1 MCIIK
6 EKNNDKKK
14 GRRVMDKEDVINN
27 CLLFGKGF
35 GLRDIRFQL
44 TKIHLKLQI
53 PSVSF

>member
-1 MCIIK
+1 
-6 EKNNDKKK
+6 
-14 GRRVMDKEDVINN
+14 MDKEDVINN